1 VICGVTGWGRDLQ
14 MEKMR
19 KPFGVVPW
27 LSDEWPYE
35 CVEQDRRT
43 GMGEGLHGQSR
54 SKEGDQR
61 GQ

>member
-1 VICGVTGWGRDLQ
+1 